1 MKIQQGI
8 WGLGLAILCAALSG
22 CVVPCG
28 YYGSCGPCAA
38 PLAASC
44 TSCEA
49 EPGMA
54 CDGAA
59 CGPACGCG
67 ILRCLESLFTCGTGC
82 GRMYWGEWAYDPPVR
97 RDPCNDYGE
106 WEGPSCGP
114 ACGLFGGCGLFWSAR
129 FHGSCGLPSCGCAGG
144 CDECAGGC
152 DDCACACGNG
162 YGDEVFP
169 GNALDPE
176 WGQPTEESLED
187 VLEMPSVLQSEPTLG
202 ARKPA
207 AAGKTANTRK
217 PVSGRDSDS
226 RLARQ
231 SRTRVVR

>member
-1 MKIQQGI
+1 
-8 WGLGLAILCAALSG
+8 
-22 CVVPCG
+22 
-28 YYGSCGPCAA
+28 
-38 PLAASC
+38 
-44 TSCEA
+44 
-49 EPGMA
+49 
-54 CDGAA
+54 
-59 CGPACGCG
+59 
-67 ILRCLESLFTCGTGC
+67 
-82 GRMYWGEWAYDPPVR
+82 MYWGEWAYDPPVR

-129 FHGSCGLPSCGCAGG
+129 FHGSCGLPSCDDCSGG
-144 CDECAGGC
+144 CDN
-152 DDCACACGNG
+152 CACACGNG

-202 ARKPA
+202 ARKPVAAGKPA
-207 AAGKTANTRK
+207 AAGK
-217 PVSGRDSDS
+217 PVSGRDSNS